1 MVKIIHNDYEKITD
15 KIMYLSA
22 EYILKFTVELNRKT
36 KHGKE
41 NYHKEF
47 GYSVDNEYRVNILR
61 DINSYLSIESLT
73 RADANKIQVR
83 IGIKDIYFFKSKLQQ
98 VVQWFIN
105 DQYKNLFVKKDDR
118 IIIPTKVDSI
128 IAHVSFGQYIEFE
141 PTTIFFNNEQ
151 LIGVRVYLSSDSIS
165 FFMDVNTLLS
175 LNYFIE
181 TFNMYQSAQILLNY
195 LGRPENGT
203 NYTDF
208 NSSNK
213 AISRQTSGGFFDR
226 TNSQKI

>member
-47 GYSVDNEYRVNILR
+47 GYNVDNEYRVNILR

-98 VVQWFIN
+98 AVQWFIN

-208 NSSNK
+208 NSFNK
-213 AISRQTSGGFFDR
+213 AINRQTSGGFFDR